1 MRNNQTIILKTI
13 SIFGMLIVLLGLTSV
28 HAQHPSAIYLQR
40 AGVVHDH
47 IYKEFYDSSKQLFKE
62 KTVLRKDER
71 PYSYLWPLCAL
82 VQAANEMEVLDH
94 ATDYM
99 GPVDRAIAQYYS
111 PSKPP
116 SAGYDSYVAGDG
128 GGDRFYDDNQWIGL
142 AYTDAY
148 QRTKKPTYLQMA
160 TTIYRFMLT
169 GYDTV
174 SGGGMYWQ
182 EFHNNS
188 KNTCSNGPGI
198 LLALQLYRSTHEKKY
213 IDTAILLYNWV
224 NARLQSPDGL
234 YFDALKLPSGKI
246 DERKYTYNTGTMLQS
261 AVLLHQLTG
270 KDQYLSQAKSIA
282 EQSARYFFKD
292 GLLPGNYWFNAVL
305 MRGYVELY
313 KIDKQQ
319 TYMQLFKKYL
329 DAVWDH
335 QRDEQGLIGTK
346 QVKTLLDQAGYLEM
360 LARMAAYFQSRD

>member
-1 MRNNQTIILKTI
+1 
-13 SIFGMLIVLLGLTSV
+13 
-28 HAQHPSAIYLQR
+28 
-40 AGVVHDH
+40 
-47 IYKEFYDSSKQLFKE
+47 
-62 KTVLRKDER
+62 
-71 PYSYLWPLCAL
+71 
-82 VQAANEMEVLDH
+82 
-94 ATDYM
+94 
-99 GPVDRAIAQYYS
+99 
-111 PSKPP
+111 
-116 SAGYDSYVAGDG
+116 
-128 GGDRFYDDNQWIGL
+128 
-142 AYTDAY
+142 
-148 QRTKKPTYLQMA
+148 
-160 TTIYRFMLT
+160 MLT

-261 AVLLHQLTG
+261 AVLLYQLTG